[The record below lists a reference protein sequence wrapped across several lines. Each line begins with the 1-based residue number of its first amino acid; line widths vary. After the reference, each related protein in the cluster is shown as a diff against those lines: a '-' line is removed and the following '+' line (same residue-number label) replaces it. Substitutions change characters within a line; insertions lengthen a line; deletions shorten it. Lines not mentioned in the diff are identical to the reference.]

1 MSYQSSIKV
10 PLWSPALALF
20 SEHRGLIGS
29 MVKRDLTSRYKG
41 SVMGWLWTIITPA
54 VQIAIFTLIFAGIF
68 NAKFGTERSRF
79 GFAIYLFCG
88 MLPWIAF
95 SEGVQRAAT
104 TLTENVNLVKRVV
117 FPIESLPV
125 NLALAAIVQQLFGT
139 LVLLI
144 LSAVFERVLSP
155 TALLLPLLL
164 LLQFLVTVG
173 LGWLVASLGVFI
185 RDIPQFTQLVLM
197 TWMYLTPIIYPE
209 NLIPAQH
216 RWLVA
221 LNPMSALIRSYRR
234 ILLEGALPD
243 WQGLAVTLVFA
254 VTCFLFGYWWFE
266 RTKKAFADV
275 L

>member
-41 SVMGWLWTIITPA
+41 SMMGWLWTVITPA
-54 VQIAIFTLIFAGIF
+54 VQIVIFTLIFAGIF
-68 NAKFGTERSRF
+68 NARFGTERSRF

-95 SEGVQRAAT
+95 SESVQRAAT

-125 NLALAAIVQQLFGT
+125 NLALTGIVQQLFGT
-139 LVLLI
+139 LVLLV
-144 LSAVFERVLSP
+144 LAALFERVLSP

-164 LLQFLVTVG
+164 LPQFLVTVG
-173 LGWLVASLGVFI
+173 LGWLIASLGVFI

-209 NLIPAQH
+209 NLIPAQY

-221 LNPMSALIRSYRR
+221 LNPMSALVRSYRR

-243 WQGLAVTLVFA
+243 WQGLAVTLAFA
-254 VTCFLFGYWWFE
+254 LTCFLFGYWWFE